1 MKMRTR
7 IKLCG
12 FTREED
18 VRDAVSAGADA
29 IGMVFFSKSRRA
41 VSIEQAKAIRAQ
53 VPAFVS
59 VVALFVNPDPDYVRE
74 VIHEVSPDLLQFH
87 GTESPGTC
95 ASFHKPYLKAFHI
108 GAPGLETRQ
117 EVLDQCV
124 RYGTASA
131 WLFDSFSAGFGGS
144 GQGFDVALLGGVI
157 NSPEARPIILAGGL
171 TAANVA
177 ASIRLVRPYAVDVAT
192 GIEES
197 PGIKSAEKMSE
208 FVRAVQAIDNEL
220 A

>member
-18 VRDAVSAGADA
+18 VRDAVAAGTDA
-29 IGMVFFSKSRRA
+29 IGMIFFSKSRRA
-41 VSIEQAKAIRAQ
+41 VSIEQAKVVRAQ

-59 VVALFVNPDPDYVRE
+59 VVALFVNPEPDYVHE
-74 VIHEVSPDLLQFH
+74 VIHEVSPDILQFH
-87 GTESPGTC
+87 GTESPVTC
-95 ASFHKPYLKAFHI
+95 ASFGKPYLKAFHI

-117 EVLDQCV
+117 EVLEQCL
-124 RYGTASA
+124 RYRTASA
-131 WLFDSFSAGFGGS
+131 WLFDSFSPGFGGS
-144 GQGFDVALLGGVI
+144 GEGFDLSLLGGVI
-157 NSPEARPIILAGGL
+157 NSAEARPIILAGGL
-171 TAANVA
+171 DASNVGAA
-177 ASIRLVRPYAVDVAT
+177 IRRVRPYAVDVAT

-197 PGIKSAEKMSE
+197 AGIKSAEKMTA
-208 FVRAVQAIDNEL
+208 FVQAVQAIDTEL